1 MSTSTPAVRLHNSL
15 TRRLEDFHPILP
27 NHARLY
33 TCGPTVYNYAHIGNF
48 RAYVF
53 EDLLKRHL
61 RYRGY
66 RVTHV
71 MNLTDVDDK
80 TIKGANAAGL
90 ALKDFTRTYI
100 DAFFA
105 DLKALSI
112 APADY
117 YPAATDYIDEMIRI
131 IATLMEKG
139 HAYRADDGS
148 VYFRID
154 SFPEYGKL
162 AHLDRSTLRSSVRID
177 NDEYDKD
184 NVADF
189 ALWKAWSE
197 KDGPVVWD
205 SPWGRGRPGWH
216 IECSAMAMKLLGDT
230 FDIHCGGVD
239 NLFPHHEDEIAQSE
253 CCSGKTFVNYWLH
266 CEHLIVDGRN
276 LQERGFSGREIRFEL
291 LAARYRQQL
300 NFTLDGLKERRVA
313 LARIDDFVDR
323 ARSLAGS
330 IPAATLPGWAVEC
343 EQRFGAGMDDD
354 LNTPVALVAVF
365 DLVSEGF
372 RALQESRLLPGEAAA
387 LLDLLARF
395 DTVLAMLLPA
405 QAERDTKLQVLL
417 DQRQCFRA
425 EKNWKESDRI
435 RDELVTLGWM
445 VKDTPQGPK
454 LVRK

>member
-1 MSTSTPAVRLHNSL
+1 
-15 TRRLEDFHPILP
+15 
-27 NHARLY
+27 
-33 TCGPTVYNYAHIGNF
+33 
-48 RAYVF
+48 
-53 EDLLKRHL
+53 
-61 RYRGY
+61 
-66 RVTHV
+66 
-71 MNLTDVDDK
+71 
-80 TIKGANAAGL
+80 
-90 ALKDFTRTYI
+90 
-100 DAFFA
+100 
-105 DLKALSI
+105 
-112 APADY
+112 
-117 YPAATDYIDEMIRI
+117 MIR
-131 IATLMEKG
+131 TLMAKG
-139 HAYRADDGS
+139 HAYRAEDGS

-162 AHLDRSTLRSSVRID
+162 AHLDRTALRSSVRID

-189 ALWKAWSE
+189 ALWKSWNE

-216 IECSAMAMKLLGDT
+216 IECSAMAMKLLGET

-253 CCSGKTFVNYWLH
+253 CCSGKIFVNYWLH
-266 CEHLIVDGRN
+266 CEHLIVDGRKMSKSAGN
-276 LQERGFSGREIRFEL
+276 FYTLRDLQDRGFTGREVRFEL

-323 ARSLAGS
+323 IRVLAS
-330 IPAATLPGWAVEC
+330 SAQPSALPSWAAEC

-372 RALQESRLLPGEAAA
+372 RLLQESRLAAGEAAA
-387 LLDLLARF
+387 LLALIARF
-395 DTVLAMLLPA
+395 DTVLAILLPA
-405 QAERDTKLQVLL
+405 ATAIDVNLQDLL
-417 DQRQCFRA
+417 DQRQRFRA

-435 RDELVTLGWM
+435 RDELAALGWV

-454 LVRK
+454 LTRK